1 MMQARICEIFYSLQL
16 EGAMLGYPAV
26 FVRFSGCNLNCNFC
40 DTKYAFNEY
49 KNMSLSE
56 VEEIVCTYS
65 CKRIIFTGGEPL
77 LYANFIKSFIYKY
90 NKKYSYFLETNGT
103 IWVDFASLFEHI
115 VVSPKFD
122 HLDYEVLKKYKALK
136 NVEFKILVE
145 NAQSLK
151 DIEKLFKS
159 LQMTSATIQPIFL
172 PNESMNEFIK
182 RTADII
188 EAFKKSNLA
197 NSNVRLIIQN
207 HKVIYQRTR
216 GV

>member
-26 FVRFSGCNLNCNFC
+26 FVRFSGCNLNCVFC
-40 DTKYAFNEY
+40 DTKYAFDEY
-49 KNMSLSE
+49 KIMSLQE
-56 VEEIVCTYS
+56 VEKIVCIYG

-77 LYANFIKSFIYKY
+77 LYANFIKSFIFEY

-103 IWVDFASLFEHI
+103 IWVDFAPLFEHI

-122 HLDYEVLKKYKALK
+122 HLNYEVLKKYRALK
-136 NVEFKILVE
+136 NVEFKVLVD
-145 NAQSLK
+145 NAQSLR
-151 DIEKLFKS
+151 DIEMFFKS
-159 LQMTSATIQPIFL
+159 LQITSATLQPIFL
-172 PNESMNEFIK
+172 PDESMNDFIK
-182 RTADII
+182 RTQDII
-188 EAFKKSNLA
+188 EVFKRSNLV

-207 HKVIYQRTR
+207 HKIIYEKTR